1 MLKKSIAAAT
11 LALLASSSFAAEPGT
26 FYAGLDVG
34 RSDLDFGGN
43 ATSFGGILG
52 YNISRHWAV
61 EGAVRD
67 AGKFEV
73 FGSGDFKIVQTSLSG
88 VGTVTIG
95 KGFDFF
101 GRVGINH
108 LSVDDNARFIA
119 SDGKK
124 TGINAGAG
132 FAYHVTPAVAARIEA
147 QFAATDLTIVT
158 AGVVFTF

>member
-1 MLKKSIAAAT
+1 MFKKLIAAAALT
-11 LALLASSSFAAEPGT
+11 LLASSSFAAEPGT

-34 RSDLDFGGN
+34 RSDLDLAGS
-43 ATSFGGILG
+43 ATSFGGIFG

-61 EGAVRD
+61 EGAVRN
-67 AGKFEV
+67 AGKFDA
-73 FGSGDFKIVQTSLSG
+73 FGSDIKVTQTSLSG
-88 VGTVTIG
+88 VGTVFIG

-108 LSVDDNARFIA
+108 LSTDNNSRFVTTDDKNV
-119 SDGKK
+119 
-124 TGINAGAG
+124 GINAGAG
-132 FAYHVTPAVAARIEA
+132 FAYHFTPAVAARIEA